1 MKFIFLGG
9 DGGGGGAGGFCSDSE
24 EAPAGMGAEDLSGV
38 VSADTAPAMVLGGVV
53 GGAAGEGGFNVPLL
67 SEPKIVASA

>member
-38 VSADTAPAMVLGGVV
+38 VSADTAPAMVLGG
-53 GGAAGEGGFNVPLL
+53 AAGEGDFNVPLL

>member
-1 MKFIFLGG
+1 
-9 DGGGGGAGGFCSDSE
+9 
-24 EAPAGMGAEDLSGV
+24 MGVEDLSGV

-53 GGAAGEGGFNVPLL
+53 GGVVGGAAGEGDFNVPLL

>member
-1 MKFIFLGG
+1 
-9 DGGGGGAGGFCSDSE
+9 
-24 EAPAGMGAEDLSGV
+24 MGAEDLSGV

-53 GGAAGEGGFNVPLL
+53 GGVVDEGDFNKPLL